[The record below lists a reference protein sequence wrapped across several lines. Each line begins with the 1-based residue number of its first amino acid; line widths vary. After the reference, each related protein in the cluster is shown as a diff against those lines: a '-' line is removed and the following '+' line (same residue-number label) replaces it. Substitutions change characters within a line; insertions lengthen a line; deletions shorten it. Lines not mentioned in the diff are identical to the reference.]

1 MRRVPRHHRATIQP
15 ARSEA
20 KSPAGVEGVGIAAAD
35 RFRLLA
41 VANEASREEAVRFDR
56 FLPEASDRA
65 RTAASHWA
73 FTAPADAIDRMLQ
86 HRVSPA
92 GNVGDRTRLR
102 RVAVARLA
110 LEYFRIEDR
119 LPESIK
125 EMYPDFLARLAKF
138 LDGGFRD
145 EYDNDYFAKDVRYA
159 LGLTIPAG
167 TFQFDLDTP
176 VGPKL
181 IVRDA
186 LATRSLYSTFRYAA
200 CLGWRRWYGNHLDL
214 RAMKQFTPDGW
225 IASFARIAE
234 LLELNPTVRG
244 VAGVAWFY
252 DPAVARISP
261 HLAYLQTPAT
271 QGGFLIKMPTPPHD
285 VQNALIRST
294 VRKKLYVEGKYSP
307 TCYLLA
313 WPRRPLLAWAQRLKG
328 DRSAGSWRTISAPA
342 VVGEPERVAA
352 SSATAR

>member
-1 MRRVPRHHRATIQP
+1 
-15 ARSEA
+15 
-20 KSPAGVEGVGIAAAD
+20 
-35 RFRLLA
+35 
-41 VANEASREEAVRFDR
+41 
-56 FLPEASDRA
+56 
-65 RTAASHWA
+65 
-73 FTAPADAIDRMLQ
+73 
-86 HRVSPA
+86 
-92 GNVGDRTRLR
+92 
-102 RVAVARLA
+102 
-110 LEYFRIEDR
+110 
-119 LPESIK
+119 
-125 EMYPDFLARLAKF
+125 
-138 LDGGFRD
+138 
-145 EYDNDYFAKDVRYA
+145 VRYA

-167 TFQFDLDTP
+167 AFQFDLDTP

-181 IVRDA
+181 ILRDA

-200 CLGWRRWYGNHLDL
+200 CLGWGRWYGNHLDL

-285 VQNALIRST
+285 VQNALVRST
-294 VRKKLYVEGKYSP
+294 VRKKLYAEGKYSP

-313 WPRRPLLAWAQRLKG
+313 WPRRPLLAWARRLKG
-328 DRSAGSWRTISAPA
+328 YRSAGSRQTIGAA
-342 VVGEPERVAA
+342 VAGEPERVAA
-352 SSATAR
+352 SSAAAQ